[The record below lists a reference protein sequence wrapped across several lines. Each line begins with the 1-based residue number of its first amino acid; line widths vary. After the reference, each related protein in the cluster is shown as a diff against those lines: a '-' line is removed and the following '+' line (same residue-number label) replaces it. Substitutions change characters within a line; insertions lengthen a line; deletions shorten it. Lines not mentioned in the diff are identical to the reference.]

1 MGMSIYIVKRL
12 WYYFSLR
19 KQENLLEY
27 VLGLAL
33 VTVPLCLRLFT
44 VNRMR
49 IQNQKMRQVDRQLRK
64 ITGELDAILDQKQ
77 VVERQQRQY
86 VLRRSRLLSDISEM
100 DGELMRLRRSV
111 GARLAA

>member
-1 MGMSIYIVKRL
+1 MVLLFI
-12 WYYFSLR
+12 R

-33 VTVPLCLRLFT
+33 ITVPLCLRLFT

-49 IQNQKMRQVDRQLRK
+49 IQNQKMRQVDSQLRK